1 MESDQC
7 SRQIKASLPFPNK
20 CLNSLTG
27 FRNSEFSGHH
37 AIDPLMEMEYNT
49 FVDSSFY
56 SVISGELWNKEN
68 GNIENEISSEFV
80 LIENEGKK
88 KLSLYDNK
96 IYEEEIIMGND
107 HQEIILMEKE
117 KDKCLEIREE
127 INNNSSSML
136 SRDAISKYFYIP
148 IIQASKELHIGLT
161 HLKKR
166 CRNLGIRRWP
176 CRKLMSLQTIIN
188 NVKVYVST
196 QLNKLV
202 SIMILINNI
211 HLKELE
217 NGVGNEM
224 KEKLKDMINV
234 LEKEKKKIEEI
245 PDMEI
250 EEKTKQLRQICNMK
264 NHKKRRLMS
273 SMPHQLHPFFDTYC
287 TTSTPHNVEEDDE
300 EIMSLL
306 ANYSYYDTLTL

>member
-1 MESDQC
+1 
-7 SRQIKASLPFPNK
+7 
-20 CLNSLTG
+20 
-27 FRNSEFSGHH
+27 
-37 AIDPLMEMEYNT
+37 MEMEYNT

-56 SVISGELWNKEN
+56 SVISVYIFVMGAGELWNKEN

-188 NVKVYVST
+188 NVK
-196 QLNKLV
+196 
-202 SIMILINNI
+202 
-211 HLKELE
+211 ELE

-306 ANYSYYDTLTL
+306 ANYSYYDTLTLYKGLFMTS